1 MATIVNTP
9 SARETNDSWVGTVI
23 GVLVVGFLL
32 ILFFAYGLP
41 FLRGA
46 ANSTPATQN
55 NDGGINVNIPDRI
68 DVNSQQPAPQP

>member
-9 SARETNDSWVGTVI
+9 SARETNDNWVGTVI

-41 FLRGA
+41 LLRGA
-46 ANSTPATQN
+46 MSGGAQN
-55 NDGGINVNIPDRI
+55 GINVNVPDRI
-68 DVNSQQPAPQP
+68 DVNRDGGTPATPPQQ